1 MFKGTTNLAEKKDGR
16 TVIAGDGQTSQEH
29 IIVKHGAKKV
39 RRLFHD
45 RVVAG
50 FAGATADA
58 LTLFERFEK
67 KLEEYSGNLKRGAVE
82 LAKEWRTDKMLRQ
95 LNALL
100 VVADKE
106 SLLTISGTG
115 DVIEPDDN
123 IVAIG
128 SGGAFALSAAKALI
142 AHTKMDARQ
151 IVEASMRIA
160 ANICVFTNDKWTFEE
175 V

>member
-1 MFKGTTNLAEKKDGR
+1 MFRGTTILAVKKDGK
-16 TVIAGDGQTSQEH
+16 TIIAGDGQVSHEH
-29 IIVKHGAKKV
+29 VIVKHGAKKV

-45 RVVAG
+45 KVAAG

-58 LTLFERFEK
+58 LTLFERFES
-67 KLEEYSGNLKRGAVE
+67 KLEQFSGNLKRAAVE

-100 VVADKE
+100 VVADKDC
-106 SLLTISGTG
+106 LLTISGTG

-123 IVAIG
+123 MVGIG
-128 SGGAFALSAAKALI
+128 SGGPFALCAAKALN
-142 AHTKMDARQ
+142 AHSKLDARG
-151 IVEASMRIA
+151 IAEEAMKIA
-160 ANICVFTNDKWTFEE
+160 ASVCVYTNDKFIFEE

>member
-1 MFKGTTNLAEKKDGR
+1 MFKGTTILAVKKDGR
-16 TVIAGDGQTSQEH
+16 TVIAGDGQISQEH